1 MIIDFHTH
9 IFPDKIAHKTVELL
23 ASNSSIVPYSDGTVA
38 GLERALF
45 AADAD
50 ASVALPVMTNPRQF
64 ESILQFTVQINEDFK
79 HRTPRII
86 SFAGIHPACEDIA
99 GKMKQIKELGF
110 LGVKIH
116 PDYQGTFIDDD
127 AYVELLNAARELDLV
142 VVTHAGV
149 DGAFLDQPIRCTPDR
164 VLKLLERAPHKKL
177 VLAHLGGNYMYDE
190 VYEKLAGKDV
200 YFDTSFFVHTLDREC
215 FCRMLEKH
223 GEDRI
228 LFASDSP
235 WRDIREEKSIIKSFG
250 LSSKTEEKILGGN
263 AQSLLGIEI

>member
-9 IFPDKIAHKTVELL
+9 IFPEKIAHKTVELL
-23 ASNSSIVPYSDGTVA
+23 ATNSDIVPYSDGTVA
-38 GLERALF
+38 GLERALHK
-45 AADAD
+45 ADAD
-50 ASVALPVMTNPRQF
+50 MSVALPVVTRPAQF
-64 ESILQFTVQINEDFK
+64 DSILQFTAQINEDFK
-79 HRTPRII
+79 YRTPRIL

-110 LGVKIH
+110 LGVKLH

-127 AYVELLNAARELDLV
+127 AYVEIMNAARELDLV

-149 DGAFLDQPIRCTPDR
+149 DGAFLDQPIRCTPER
-164 VLKLLERAPHKKL
+164 VLRLLSRAPHKKL
-177 VLAHLGGNYMYDE
+177 VLAHLGGNYLYDD

-200 YFDTSFFVHTLDREC
+200 YFDTSFFVHTLDRER
-215 FCRMLEKH
+215 FCKMLEKH

-235 WRDIREEKSIIKSFG
+235 WRDIKEERDIIESFG
-250 LSSKTEEKILGGN
+250 LPKAVEEKILGGN
-263 AQSLLGIEI
+263 ALSLLGI